1 MPPPR
6 PEPPSVRYLAYLLW
20 GAMFVGVLIMAVVA
34 ALVGPGLRAEQWEPF
49 PAGFAISAALTNMVL
64 LPASRLIPRAL
75 KAEMPTLT
83 KNLIATAISEAGAL
97 YAAVAWMLT
106 GGKHAIA
113 GLIMGLAGMAIC
125 FPNDSRWRVLG
136 GIVAGDGPGD
146 RSGGPGF
153 GGGGPGR

>member
-20 GAMFVGVLIMAVVA
+20 GAMFGGVLIMAVVA
-34 ALVGPGLRAEQWEPF
+34 ALVGPGLRAERWEPF

-75 KAEMPTLT
+75 KPELPALT
-83 KNLIATAISEAGAL
+83 KNLIATALSEVGAL

-136 GIVAGDGPGD
+136 GIVAGDLPGD
-146 RSGGPGF
+146 RSGGF